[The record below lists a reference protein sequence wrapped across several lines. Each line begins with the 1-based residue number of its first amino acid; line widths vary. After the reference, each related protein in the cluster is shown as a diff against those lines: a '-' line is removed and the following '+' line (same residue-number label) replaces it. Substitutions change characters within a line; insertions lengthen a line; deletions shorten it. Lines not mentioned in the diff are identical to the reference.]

1 MSARLTPDRCYMP
14 SRDAALYP
22 NLTRVLHLKVK
33 GRPTT
38 ATHDLGAYTYECR
51 HFIDR
56 EYLSSIPGGADL
68 LDSTV
73 PSEPPCRRVEMASA
87 APAEVL
93 GMLPQKLP
101 CTLWTPA
108 GHGARRKLCLDL
120 AGVLVVESLPVPL
133 HVSLKSLMES
143 CGDDE
148 TLASDLCVAAQGD
161 PVENRFGKA
170 AFPER
175 YRDHDF
181 WRDADAVKN
190 TPNLTREQVIRAESA
205 LMAARGRDGV
215 SYASCAR
222 CGLRNAEADGV
233 FLKRCAGCD
242 VTHYCSRQCQHAHW
256 GIHKVACVGSSRAR
270 AVDERGGSGDE
281 PWRADGIRSLEGSVR
296 SLGVNGVQGGHR
308 GAGGHAGH
316 PAEAV
321 HRRGFHVQ
329 RGRWFA
335 DVRDVRVPA
344 GRRRQKR
351 LSEKSTKPATIL
363 PNFTCTNS
371 NRRRRRCFPKSRK
384 RRELYR
390 AVHHGVLSST
400 AAALS
405 PARSM
410 TGSMNNKI
418 YPRLEKNYVSR
429 SGSL

>member
-51 HFIDR
+51 HFVDR

-93 GMLPQKLP
+93 GMLPHKLP

-222 CGLRNAEADGV
+222 CGLRNAESDGV

-296 SLGVNGVQGGHR
+296 SLGLTESR
-308 GAGGHAGH
+308 
-316 PAEAV
+316 
-321 HRRGFHVQ
+321 
-329 RGRWFA
+329 A
-335 DVRDVRVPA
+335 D
-344 GRRRQKR
+344 
-351 LSEKSTKPATIL
+351 I
-363 PNFTCTNS
+363 
-371 NRRRRRCFPKSRK
+371 
-384 RRELYR
+384 
-390 AVHHGVLSST
+390 GVLADMPDTPQRRSIDGDSMSNEDGG
-400 AAALS
+400 S
-405 PARSM
+405 PTFGTFGCQPDGGGKS
-410 TGSMNNKI
+410 
-418 YPRLEKNYVSR
+418 V
-429 SGSL
+429 